1 MDMKTGFQIAKL
13 VYKAKQGK
21 LTEEEQA
28 VLEEWMAEG
37 EGRRRLVERICGEE
51 YWEGQWVEHHAYDV
65 ERGWRRFRR
74 EVRALEA
81 RRRLVCWGSVAA
93 GIAVVAGAVLFVVER
108 KGTAPAVMPVVE
120 AVEPGRSVAVLTL
133 ADGSRMVLGDTLR
146 ASLQESGTEIRIEGD
161 RLGYAGADSV
171 ASGRQNKVS
180 TPRGGEFHIT
190 LGDGTQVW
198 LNAESEL
205 SYPVAFAGGRR
216 EVELRGEAY
225 FEVARDAARP
235 FIVKTAAMDVRVLG
249 TSFNVCAYPEE
260 QAQAT
265 LVEGS
270 VAVDAGREERVL
282 VPGEQLSRDM
292 DGTVA
297 VRKVDTEAYGA
308 WRNRRF
314 VFEDDL
320 LGTVLGKLEHWYDVE
335 FFIQHSS
342 LEELRFTGNLPKYE
356 NLEEVLR
363 KLEQTTYIHFERKGR
378 TVVVSEER

>member
-1 MDMKTGFQIAKL
+1 
-13 VYKAKQGK
+13 
-21 LTEEEQA
+21 
-28 VLEEWMAEG
+28 
-37 EGRRRLVERICGEE
+37 
-51 YWEGQWVEHHAYDV
+51 
-65 ERGWRRFRR
+65 
-74 EVRALEA
+74 
-81 RRRLVCWGSVAA
+81 
-93 GIAVVAGAVLFVVER
+93 
-108 KGTAPAVMPVVE
+108 
-120 AVEPGRSVAVLTL
+120 
-133 ADGSRMVLGDTLR
+133 MVLGDTLR
-146 ASLQESGTEIRIEGD
+146 ASLQESGAEIRIEGD
-161 RLGYAGADSV
+161 RLGYAGADSLAAGAYNRV
-171 ASGRQNKVS
+171 A
-180 TPRGGEFHIT
+180 TPRGGEFRIT
-190 LGDGTQVW
+190 LADGTQVW

-270 VAVDAGREERVL
+270 VAVDDGREERVL
-282 VPGEQLSRDM
+282 EPGEQLSRDV

-297 VRKVDTEAYGA
+297 VRKVDTEAYGE

-320 LGTVLGKLEHWYDVE
+320 LGTVLGKLERWYDVE
-335 FFIQHSS
+335 FFIQQAS

-363 KLEQTTYIHFERKGR
+363 KLEQTTYIHFERNGR

>member
-21 LTEEEQA
+21 LTEDEQA
-28 VLEEWMAEG
+28 VLEEWMAED

-81 RRRLVCWGSVAA
+81 RKRLVRWGSVAA

-108 KGTAPAVMPVVE
+108 KGTDPAVMPVVE
-120 AVEPGRSVAVLTL
+120 AVEPGRSVAVL
-133 ADGSRMVLGDTLR
+133 
-146 ASLQESGTEIRIEGD
+146 
-161 RLGYAGADSV
+161 
-171 ASGRQNKVS
+171 
-180 TPRGGEFHIT
+180 
-190 LGDGTQVW
+190 
-198 LNAESEL
+198 
-205 SYPVAFAGGRR
+205 
-216 EVELRGEAY
+216 
-225 FEVARDAARP
+225 
-235 FIVKTAAMDVRVLG
+235 
-249 TSFNVCAYPEE
+249 
-260 QAQAT
+260 T

>member
-1 MDMKTGFQIAKL
+1 MKTGFQIAKL

-37 EGRRRLVERICGEE
+37 EGRRWLVERICGEE
-51 YWEGQWVEHHAYDV
+51 YWEGQWAEHHAYDV

-81 RRRLVCWGSVAA
+81 RRRLVRWGSVAA
-93 GIAVVAGAVLFVVER
+93 GIAVVAGAVLFVAER
-108 KGTAPAVMPVVE
+108 KGEAPAVMPVVE

-180 TPRGGEFHIT
+180 TPRGGEFRIT

-205 SYPVAFAGGRR
+205 SYPVVFAGGRR

-249 TSFNVCAYPEE
+249 TSFNVCPDGRSGCWC
-260 QAQAT
+260 QASSCRGIWT
-265 LVEGS
+265 
-270 VAVDAGREERVL
+270 GRSPYGRWIRRHTGL
-282 VPGEQLSRDM
+282 G
-292 DGTVA
+292 GTVGLCSRTICWGQCWA
-297 VRKVDTEAYGA
+297 SWSVGMTWSFSFSILRWKSCVLRATCPSMRT
-308 WRNRRF
+308 WRRCSGNWNRRPISILNARAERWSCRKKGKKR
-314 VFEDDL
+314 EDAC
-320 LGTVLGKLEHWYDVE
+320 TV
-335 FFIQHSS
+335 S
-342 LEELRFTGNLPKYE
+342 P
-356 NLEEVLR
+356 
-363 KLEQTTYIHFERKGR
+363 
-378 TVVVSEER
+378 